1 MANILKEQKYFL
13 GTRNIETLKIT
24 FREQGNMAYS
34 FKGIR
39 KHGTPLRG
47 PRKYCAP
54 VQMYVRGTIA
64 DYLTMGLRRTVIL
77 KPHYENTPIQ
87 IYRKF
92 HLQNLNIFK

>member
-1 MANILKEQKYFL
+1 M
-13 GTRNIETLKIT
+13 KIT

-39 KHGTPLRG
+39 KHGTPLGG
-47 PRKYCAP
+47 PRKYCVP

-64 DYLTMGLRRTVIL
+64 DYLTMGLRKTVIL
-77 KPHYENTPIQ
+77 KPNYENTPIQ

-92 HLQNLNIFK
+92 HLQKSEHFQIKKL